1 MNYTEIVKKAVDNAN
16 AGVSKLPRE
25 VLDLEGMSSN
35 RIRHLLNNI
44 ISLQGNSARYLEVG
58 VWKGSTTI
66 SALYNNTLEYHTCID
81 NFTQFNGP
89 RIEFQKNCRTHL
101 SYENRVNFLDCDCFE
116 INPAD
121 FNIKDINTYLYDGEH
136 SAASQYR
143 GITHYYESLANE
155 FILIVD
161 DFNWEEVQRGT
172 RDAIRDKNIKVQYE
186 VHLPAYPV
194 TTQGQWGP
202 EIAGDKINW
211 WNGYYVAHCT
221 K

>member
-1 MNYTEIVKKAVDNAN
+1 MTYTEIIKKSVDNAN
-16 AGVSKLPRE
+16 VGVSKLPQE
-25 VLDLEGMSSN
+25 VLDLEGMSSS

-44 ISLQGNSARYLEVG
+44 ICLQGNTARYLEIG

-66 SALYNNTLEYHTCID
+66 SALYNNTPEYHTAID
-81 NFTQFNGP
+81 NFIQFNGP
-89 RIEFQKNCRTHL
+89 RQEFQKNCRTFL
-101 SYENRVNFLDCDCFE
+101 DYENRVNFLDCDCFG

-121 FNIKDINTYLYDGEH
+121 FKIKDINTYLYDGEH
-136 SAASQYR
+136 SYQSQYKA
-143 GITHYYESLANE
+143 IANYYDTLANE

-161 DFNWEEVQRGT
+161 DYNWEEVQRGT
-172 RDAIRDKNIKVQYE
+172 QDVIRDKGIKVLYD

-194 TTQGQWGP
+194 TKQGVWGP
-202 EIAGDKINW
+202 EITGDKVFW

>member
-1 MNYTEIVKKAVDNAN
+1 MDYTEIIKKAVDNAN

-89 RIEFQKNCRTHL
+89 RIEFQKNCRIHL